1 MRLFRNTRIDFLSLR
16 WHATVLSLLVIA
28 AGATSMLL
36 KGGLRMGIDFAGGS
50 QIIVRFA
57 EPLDP
62 GELRAVLTEQGL
74 GSSQV
79 QQLDD
84 ADEALIR
91 TPLVGTTDSSLITEQ
106 VAAALDRIGG
116 YTIVGSEWVGPQV
129 GQDLR
134 RQAAQAMVFS
144 LAGML
149 AYISYRFE
157 MKYGVA
163 AVIAL
168 GHDVL
173 VTLGAFSLT
182 DREMNLPVIA
192 ALLTI
197 VGYSL
202 NDTVVIFDRIR
213 ENNQALRGASFYER
227 INVSVN
233 QTLSRTIL
241 TSATTLM
248 VVAALFFFGGPMI
261 NDFAFA
267 MLVGVIAGTYSTVFI
282 ANPIVLY
289 WEARRTAQRRAQSGP
304 TPAARPAARRH
315 ARP

>member
-28 AGATSMLL
+28 AGATSMVL

-62 GELRAVLTEQGL
+62 GELRAVLTDGGL

-91 TPLVGTTDSSLITEQ
+91 TPLVGTTDSSEITEE

-173 VTLGAFSLT
+173 VTLGAFSLA

-282 ANPIVLY
+282 ANPIVLH
-289 WEARRTAQRRAQSGP
+289 WEARVTARRRAQSGP
-304 TPAARPAARRH
+304 APAARPSARRR

>member
-16 WHATVLSLLVIA
+16 WHATALSLLVIA

-289 WEARRTAQRRAQSGP
+289 WEARRTAQRRVQSGP
-304 TPAARPAARRH
+304 TPAARPSARRH

>member
-28 AGATSMLL
+28 AGATSMVL

-62 GELRAVLTEQGL
+62 GELRAVLTDGGL

-91 TPLVGTTDSSLITEQ
+91 TPLVGTTDSSEITEE

-173 VTLGAFSLT
+173 VTLGAFSLA

-282 ANPIVLY
+282 ANPIVLH
-289 WEARRTAQRRAQSGP
+289 WEARVTARRRAQSGP
-304 TPAARPAARRH
+304 APAARARRR